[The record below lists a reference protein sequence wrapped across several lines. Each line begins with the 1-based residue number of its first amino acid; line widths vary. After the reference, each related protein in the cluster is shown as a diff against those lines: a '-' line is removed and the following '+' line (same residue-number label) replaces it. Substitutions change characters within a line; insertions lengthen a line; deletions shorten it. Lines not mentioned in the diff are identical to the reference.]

1 MQARRALGDFGV
13 PIAILTMVSLDYFE
27 NDTYTEKIKVPNGLE
42 PSSPELRGW
51 FIHPYG
57 ISETFDM
64 KFALVAAA
72 PAVLLFILVKLH
84 TNITRK

>member
-51 FIHPYG
+51 FINPYG
-57 ISETFDM
+57 ISADFKM
-64 KFALVAAA
+64 IYSLYAAA
-72 PAVLLFILVKLH
+72 PALLLFILVG
-84 TNITRK
+84 T